1 MVEHDDALF
10 PGAAAKPAAP
20 AQDGLFEHDPATAED
35 SFRSVTLKA
44 MYSPDDAPFE
54 TFYEPLLSRAVAYDR
69 AVGYWSGAELQF
81 AAQGTAYFIAGGGV
95 IRLIVGAQLSK
106 KDVDA
111 VLSGAPLDDV
121 VAERLLADPGLE
133 GTKIVQSEHLSV
145 LAWMVANDRLHI
157 RVGIPVDKYGH
168 LLTHH
173 ESGRYFHTKYGIFTD
188 RYGHEVA
195 FSGSNNASVTAWVK
209 NHETFDAYRSWRTE
223 SWEDY
228 GAPKKR
234 AFEQHWRAN
243 PDQGWA
249 IIDLP
254 TAVREHLIEH
264 APDAPPFPFNTP
276 VPQVPQPRGA
286 EAALEAPPA
295 DVDVDVQAAWDE
307 LVALRDAP
315 KASAWTGVGTA
326 WAQPLPHQA
335 ELIHRVVSTYPRGY
349 LFADE
354 VGLGKTVEA
363 GMVLRELFTSGRAK
377 KALLLVPA
385 SVMKQW
391 QEELHE
397 KMNIDVARYDKGGF
411 IDRFDQPIATDPKA
425 NPWSAFPIVL
435 ASSHLAR
442 RRSRRTEILDAGPWD
457 VVLVD
462 EAHHARRR
470 GSKATDTPNS
480 LLVLLQEMKKR
491 NLWRALYLASAT
503 PMQMHPHEAW
513 DLIELL
519 GLPGKWGEQAFFF
532 TQYFTYLSDPPERR
546 GWKLICDMLEDYFS
560 DPLAERDTELER
572 QIDNALGWADA
583 WTVTGMAGNPPSP
596 DLRAQFP
603 NATSEWMAKW
613 ARRHT
618 PMRDRVFRKTRK
630 TMRAY
635 QAAGIIPGSI
645 VIPYRHVTDEFI
657 RLAPNERKLYE
668 RIEEYIRRHYNA
680 YKSDKATKALGFIMT
695 VYRRRLTSS
704 FEAIKQSLQRRL
716 DVLEQ
721 GKSLADL
728 LTDDD
733 GVDLENSLFD
743 PETFDVRADRLKE
756 EIGELRSFLND
767 LGDITGED
775 TKAQQ
780 LVEDLAES
788 FKTYDSAVVFT
799 QYTDTMDYVRERLVA
814 AGYYR
819 LGCYSGRGGEIYDPV
834 AGKWDRV
841 TKAEIKTRFRRR
853 DIELLIGTDSLSE
866 GLNLQTSG
874 RLINYDMPWNLM
886 RVEQRIG
893 RIDRIGATYE
903 HLQISNYFYE
913 DTVEEQVYKGI
924 KDDYDDFTNILGAA
938 APVLGTVEKVI
949 EDLVLAADLS
959 AAAITREIADIR
971 TRIDDISS
979 QPVSTDT
986 LGAPDDD
993 VSVEP
998 PPDLTGGITPSDL
1011 VTKLASNALSAC
1023 RLTSDDG
1030 RPGIYRLILPRGP
1043 TRVSFGRSD
1052 GVTSPD
1058 CYLNQQFTASIP
1070 VTFDRNI
1077 WDTSND
1083 RDLVFLTFGSPE
1095 LDSLLPLPAEP
1106 GE

>member
-1 MVEHDDALF
+1 MAEHDDVLF
-10 PGAAAKPAAP
+10 PGAAAKSAAP
-20 AQDGLFEHDPATAED
+20 AQDGLFAHDPATAED

-95 IRLIVGAQLSK
+95 MRLIVGAQLGK

-111 VLSGAPLDDV
+111 VLSGTPLDDV

-133 GTKIVQSEHLSV
+133 GTKIVQNEHLSV

-157 RVGIPVDKYGH
+157 RVGIPVDKHGH

-173 ESGRYFHTKYGIFTD
+173 ESGRYFHTKYGIFND
-188 RYGHEVA
+188 RYGQKVA

-228 GAPKKR
+228 GEPKER
-234 AFEQHWRAN
+234 AFERHWRAN
-243 PDQGWA
+243 PDEGWA

-254 TAVREHLIEH
+254 TAVREHLVEH
-264 APDAPPFPFNTP
+264 APDAPPVSFDTH
-276 VPQVPQPRGA
+276 VPQPETG
-286 EAALEAPPA
+286 EVDHQAPPV
-295 DVDVDVQAAWDE
+295 VDVDIQDAWDE
-307 LVALRDAP
+307 LIALRDAP

-354 VGLGKTVEA
+354 VGLGKTIEA
-363 GMVLRELFTSGRAK
+363 GMVLRELFASGRAK

-397 KMNIDVARYDKGGF
+397 KMNLEVARYDKGGF
-411 IDRFDQPIATDPKA
+411 FDRFDHPISIDPEA
-425 NPWSAFPIVL
+425 NPWSALPIVL

-442 RRSRRTEILDAGPWD
+442 RRTRRTEILVAGPWD

-480 LLVLLQEMKKR
+480 LLALLQEMKKR

-519 GLPGKWGEQAFFF
+519 GLPGKWGKQAFFF
-532 TQYFTYLSDPPERR
+532 TQYFTYLGDPPGRCN
-546 GWKLICDMLEDYFS
+546 WKFICEMLADYFS
-560 DPLAERDTELER
+560 DPLAERDTELE
-572 QIDNALGWADA
+572 QQVDETLGWADA
-583 WTVTGMAGNPPSP
+583 WTVTGMAENPPSP
-596 DLRAQFP
+596 DLKAQFP
-603 NATSEWMAKW
+603 NVISDWMEKW

-618 PMRDRVFRKTRK
+618 PIRDRVFRNTRK

-635 QAAGIIPGSI
+635 QAAGIISASI
-645 VIPYRHVTDEFI
+645 VIPYRHVTDVFI
-657 RLAPNERKLYE
+657 PLAPTERKLYD

-704 FEAIKQSLQRRL
+704 FEAIRQSLQRRL

-743 PETFDVRADRLKE
+743 PEAFDIRADRLKE

-775 TKAQQ
+775 TKAKK
-780 LVEDLAES
+780 LVGDLAES
-788 FKTYDSAVVFT
+788 FKTYASAVVFT
-799 QYTDTMDYVRERLVA
+799 QYADTMDYVRERLLT
-814 AGYYR
+814 AGYHR
-819 LGCYSGRGGEIYDPV
+819 LGCYSGRGGEIYDSV
-834 AGKWDRV
+834 AEKWKSV
-841 TKAEIKTRFRRR
+841 AKAEIKTRFRNG
-853 DIELLIGTDSLSE
+853 DIEVLIGTDSMSE

-874 RLINYDMPWNLM
+874 CLINYDMPWNLM

-893 RIDRIGATYE
+893 RIDRIGATYKY
-903 HLQISNYFYE
+903 LRISNYFYE

-924 KDDYDDFTNILGAA
+924 KDDYADFTNILGGA

-949 EDLVLAADLS
+949 EDLVLASDLS
-959 AAAITREIADIR
+959 DETVAREIAGIR
-971 TRIDDISS
+971 TQIDDINN
-979 QPVSTDT
+979 QPVSTDD
-986 LGAPDDD
+986 LGTPDDITITT
-993 VSVEP
+993 
-998 PPDLTGGITPSDL
+998 PPDLTGSITPADL
-1011 VTKLASNALSAC
+1011 ATKLANNPLSG
-1023 RLTSDDG
+1023 RWLVSDG
-1030 RPGIYRLILPRGP
+1030 ERPGIYCLSLPCHDA
-1043 TRVSFGRSD
+1043 RVSFGQSD
-1052 GVTSPD
+1052 GVTSID
-1058 CYLNQQFTASIP
+1058 CYLNQPSTAFVR
-1070 VTFDRNI
+1070 VTFDREL
-1077 WDTSND
+1077 WDTSSDSN
-1083 RDLVFLTFGSPE
+1083 LIFLTYGSPE
-1095 LDSLLPLPAEP
+1095 LISLLPADTSE
-1106 GE
+1106 

>member
-1 MVEHDDALF
+1 MAEHDDVLF
-10 PGAAAKPAAP
+10 PDAAAKPAAS
-20 AQDGLFEHDPATAED
+20 AQHGLFAHDPATAED

-95 IRLIVGAQLSK
+95 MRLIVGAQLGK

-111 VLSGAPLDDV
+111 VLSGTPLDDV

-133 GTKIVQSEHLSV
+133 GTRIVQSEHLSV

-157 RVGIPVDKYGH
+157 RVGIPVNKHGH

-188 RYGHEVA
+188 RYGQKVA

-228 GAPKKR
+228 GEPKER
-234 AFEQHWRAN
+234 AFERHWRAN
-243 PDQGWA
+243 PDEGWA

-264 APDAPPFPFNTP
+264 APDAPPFPFNTL
-276 VPQVPQPRGA
+276 VPQPRRG
-286 EAALEAPPA
+286 EADHKAPPV
-295 DVDVDVQAAWDE
+295 DVDVDIQAAWDE

-315 KASAWTGVGTA
+315 KQSAWTGVGTA

-397 KMNIDVARYDKGGF
+397 KMNLDVARYDKGGF
-411 IDRFDQPIATDPKA
+411 IDRFDQPITTGPKA
-425 NPWSAFPIVL
+425 TPWSAFPIVL

-442 RRSRRTEILDAGPWD
+442 RRTRRTEILDAGPWD

-480 LLVLLQEMKKR
+480 LLALLQEMKKR
-491 NLWRALYLASAT
+491 DLWRALYLASAT

-519 GLPGKWGEQAFFF
+519 ALPGKWGEQAFFF
-532 TQYFTYLSDPPERR
+532 TQYFTYLGDPPEKR

-560 DPLAERDTELER
+560 DPLAERDTELE
-572 QIDNALGWADA
+572 QQVDNALGWADA

-603 NATSEWMAKW
+603 NATSEWMDKW

-618 PMRDRVFRKTRK
+618 PMRDRVFRNTRK

-635 QAAGIIPGSI
+635 QAVGIIPASVI
-645 VIPYRHVTDEFI
+645 IPYRHVTDEFI
-657 RLAPNERKLYE
+657 RLASNERKLYD

-780 LVEDLAES
+780 LVKDLAES

-799 QYTDTMDYVRERLVA
+799 QYADTMDYVRERLLA
-814 AGYYR
+814 AGYYK

-834 AGKWDRV
+834 AGKWNPV
-841 TKAEIKTRFRRR
+841 TKAEIKTRFRNG
-853 DIELLIGTDSLSE
+853 DIEVLIGTDSMSE

-903 HLQISNYFYE
+903 RLQISNYFYK

-924 KDDYDDFTNILGAA
+924 KEDYDDFTNILGGA

-949 EDLVLAADLS
+949 EDLVLAANLS
-959 AAAITREIADIR
+959 DEVIASEIADIR
-971 TRIDDISS
+971 TQIVDINN
-979 QPVSTDT
+979 QPINTED
-986 LGAPDDD
+986 LGTPDDNLTIK
-993 VSVEP
+993 S
-998 PPDLTGGITPSDL
+998 PPDLVGDVAPSDL
-1011 VTKLASNALSAC
+1011 ATKLTNNLLSG
-1023 RLTSDDG
+1023 RWLTPDDG
-1030 RPGIYRLILPRGP
+1030 RPGIYSLLLPSNDA
-1043 TRVSFGRSD
+1043 RVSFRRPAGTKS
-1052 GVTSPD
+1052 VE
-1058 CYLNQQFTASIP
+1058 CYMGQPSTASVP
-1070 VTFDRNI
+1070 VTFDRDI
-1077 WDTSND
+1077 WDTSSD
-1083 RDLVFLTFGSPE
+1083 SDLVFLTYGSPE
-1095 LDSLLPLPAEP
+1095 LGSLLPAEP
-1106 GE
+1106 SE

>member
-1 MVEHDDALF
+1 MAEHDALF
-10 PGAAAKPAAP
+10 PRPADKPAAT
-20 AQDGLFEHDPATAED
+20 QDGLFEHDPATAKD
-35 SFRSVTLKA
+35 SFRNLTLKT

-81 AAQGTAYFIAGGGV
+81 AAQGTAYFIARGGV
-95 IRLIVGAQLSK
+95 MRLIVGAQLAK

-111 VLSGAPLDDV
+111 VLAGTPLDDV
-121 VAERLLADPGLE
+121 VAQRLLADPGLE

-145 LAWMVANDRLHI
+145 LAWMVANNRLHI
-157 RVGIPVDKYGH
+157 RVGIPVDKHGH
-168 LLTHH
+168 LLTHR

-188 RYGHEVA
+188 RYGHKVA

-228 GAPKKR
+228 GKPKER
-234 AFEQHWRAN
+234 AFDQHWRGL
-243 PDQGWA
+243 PDEGWA
-249 IIDLP
+249 VIDLP

-264 APDAPPFPFNTP
+264 APDAPPSPP
-276 VPQVPQPRGA
+276 ESLVPQPRP
-286 EAALEAPPA
+286 EETDRKTPPVE
-295 DVDVDVQAAWDE
+295 VDVDIQAAWDE

-315 KASAWTGVGTA
+315 KAASWTGVGTA

-363 GMVLRELFTSGRAK
+363 GMVLRELFTSGRAR

-397 KMNIDVARYDKGGF
+397 KMNLDVARYDKGIF
-411 IDRFDQPIATDPKA
+411 VDRFDEHLAANSNA

-442 RRSRRTEILDAGPWD
+442 RRTRRTEILDAGPWD
-457 VVLVD
+457 VVLID

-480 LLVLLQEMKKR
+480 LLALLQEMKKR

-519 GLPGKWGEQAFFF
+519 GLPGKWGDQAFFF
-532 TQYFTYLSDPPERR
+532 TQYFTYLGDPPERR

-560 DPLAERDTELER
+560 DPLAEHDYELEQ
-572 QIDNALGWADA
+572 QINDALGWADA
-583 WTVTGMAGNPPSP
+583 LTVIGMAGNPPSP

-603 NATSEWMAKW
+603 NATSEWMDKW

-618 PMRDRVFRKTRK
+618 PMRDRVFRNTRK

-635 QAAGIIPGSI
+635 QAAGIIPASV

-657 RLAPNERKLYE
+657 PLAPNERRLYD

-733 GVDLENSLFD
+733 GVDLESSLFD
-743 PETFDVRADRLKE
+743 PEAFDVRADRLRE
-756 EIGELRSFLND
+756 EIGELRSFLNE
-767 LGDITGED
+767 LGDLTGED
-775 TKAQQ
+775 TKAKQ

-799 QYTDTMDYVRERLVA
+799 QYTDTMDYVRERLLA
-814 AGYYR
+814 AGYNK
-819 LGCYSGRGGEIYDPV
+819 LGCFSGRGGEIYDPV
-834 AGKWDRV
+834 ARKWNPV
-841 TKAEIKTRFRRR
+841 TKAEIKNWFRNGS
-853 DIELLIGTDSLSE
+853 IEVLIGTDSMSE

-893 RIDRIGATYE
+893 RIDRIGAAYKD
-903 HLQISNYFYE
+903 LQISNYFYQ
-913 DTVEEQVYKGI
+913 DTVEEQIYRGI
-924 KDDYDDFTNILGAA
+924 KEDYDDFTNIVGGA

-949 EDLVLAADLS
+949 EDLALAAYLS
-959 AAAITREIADIR
+959 DEVIAREIASIR
-971 TRIDDISS
+971 TQIEDINN
-979 QPVSTDT
+979 QPVSTDD
-986 LGAPDDD
+986 LGTPDD
-993 VSVEP
+993 
-998 PPDLTGGITPSDL
+998 GITIKTPPNL
-1011 VTKLASNALSAC
+1011 VGDITPPVLATKLTNNLLSG
-1023 RLTSDDG
+1023 RWLTPDDE
-1030 RPGIYRLILPRGP
+1030 RPNVYNLFLTRDDA
-1043 TRVSFGRSD
+1043 RVSFRRS
-1052 GVTSPD
+1052 GGAKSIA
-1058 CYLNQQFTASIP
+1058 CYLGQLPTASVP
-1070 VTFDRNI
+1070 VTFDRDI
-1077 WDTSND
+1077 WDSSSD
-1083 RDLVFLTFGSPE
+1083 SDLIFLTYGSPE
-1095 LDSLLPLPAEP
+1095 LASLLPREP
-1106 GE
+1106 SE

>member
-1 MVEHDDALF
+1 MRLAEHDDALF
-10 PGAAAKPAAP
+10 PGAAAKPAAH
-20 AQDGLFEHDPATAED
+20 AQDGLFDYAPATAED
-35 SFRSVTLKA
+35 AFRSVPLKA

-54 TFYEPLLSRAVAYDR
+54 TFYEPLLSRAVTYDR

-81 AAQGTAYFIAGGGV
+81 AAQGTAFFIAGGGV
-95 IRLIVGAQLSK
+95 MRLIVGAQLGK

-111 VLSGAPLDDV
+111 VLSGTPLDDV

-145 LAWMVANDRLHI
+145 LAWMVANNRLHI
-157 RVGIPVDKYGH
+157 RVGVPVDKHGH
-168 LLTHH
+168 LLTHQ

-188 RYGHEVA
+188 RYGHKVA
-195 FSGSNNASVTAWVK
+195 FSGSNNASVTAWLK

-228 GAPKKR
+228 GEPKER
-234 AFEQHWRAN
+234 AFERHWRAN
-243 PDQGWA
+243 PDEGWA

-254 TAVREHLIEH
+254 TAVREHLIAH
-264 APDAPPFPFNTP
+264 APDAPPFPFNAHA
-276 VPQVPQPRGA
+276 PQPRLG
-286 EAALEAPPA
+286 EADQEAPPV
-295 DVDVDVQAAWDE
+295 DVDVDIQAAWDE

-315 KASAWTGVGTA
+315 KQSAWTGVGTA

-385 SVMKQW
+385 SVMRQW

-397 KMNIDVARYDKGGF
+397 KMNLDVALYDKGGF
-411 IDRFDQPIATDPKA
+411 FDRFDQPIPTDPKT

-442 RRSRRTEILDAGPWD
+442 RRTRRTEILDAGPWD

-480 LLVLLQEMKKR
+480 LLALLQEMKER
-491 NLWRALYLASAT
+491 DLWRALYLASAT

-513 DLIELL
+513 DLVELL

-532 TQYFTYLSDPPERR
+532 TQYFTYLGDPPERR
-546 GWKLICDMLEDYFS
+546 GWKLICDMLADYFS

-572 QIDNALGWADA
+572 QVDDALGWADA

-603 NATSEWMAKW
+603 NAASEWMEKW

-618 PMRDRVFRKTRK
+618 PIRDRVFRNTRK

-635 QAAGIIPGSI
+635 QAAGIIPASI

-657 RLAPNERKLYE
+657 PLTPNERKLYD

-733 GVDLENSLFD
+733 GADLENSLFD
-743 PETFDVRADRLKE
+743 PETFDVRADQLKK

-775 TKAQQ
+775 TKAKK

-788 FKTYDSAVVFT
+788 FKTYTSAVVFT
-799 QYTDTMDYVRERLVA
+799 QYTDTMDYVRERLLS
-814 AGYYR
+814 AGYR
-819 LGCYSGRGGEIYDPV
+819 QVGCYSGRGGEIYDTV
-834 AGKWDRV
+834 AKDWNPV
-841 TKAEIKTRFRRR
+841 TKAEIKTRFRNGG
-853 DIELLIGTDSLSE
+853 IEVLIGTDSMSE

-924 KDDYDDFTNILGAA
+924 KEDYDDFTNILGSA
-938 APVLGTVEKVI
+938 APVLGNVEKVI
-949 EDLVLAADLS
+949 EDLVLTANLS
-959 AAAITREIADIR
+959 DEVIASEIAGIR
-971 TRIDDISS
+971 TQIDDMNN
-979 QPVSTDT
+979 QPVRTDD
-986 LGAPDDD
+986 LGTPDDD
-993 VSVEP
+993 ITIKT
-998 PPDLTGGITPSDL
+998 PPDLTGDITPPGL
-1011 VTKLASNALSAC
+1011 ATKLTNNLLSG
-1023 RLTSDDG
+1023 RWLTPDDG
-1030 RPGIYRLILPRGP
+1030 RPGIYSLFLPGDGA
-1043 TRVSFGRSD
+1043 RVSFGRSD
-1052 GVTSPD
+1052 GATSVES
-1058 CYLNQQFTASIP
+1058 YLGQPSTVSVP
-1070 VTFDRNI
+1070 VTFDRDI
-1077 WDTSND
+1077 WDTSSD
-1083 RDLVFLTFGSPE
+1083 SDLIFLTYGSPE
-1095 LDSLLPLPAEP
+1095 LSSLLPAGL

>member
-1 MVEHDDALF
+1 MADYDDALF

-20 AQDGLFEHDPATAED
+20 TQDGLFDHNPVTAQD
-35 SFRSVTLKA
+35 SFRSVELKA
-44 MYSPDDAPFE
+44 MYSPDDAPFT
-54 TFYEPLLSRAVAYDR
+54 TFYEPLLSRAIAYDR

-95 IRLIVGAQLSK
+95 MRLIVGAQLSK
-106 KDVDA
+106 KDIDA
-111 VLSGAPLDDV
+111 VLSGTPLDDV
-121 VAERLLADPGLE
+121 VAARLLADPGLE

-145 LAWMVANDRLHI
+145 LAWLVANNRLDI
-157 RVGIPVDKYGH
+157 RVGIPVDKHGR
-168 LLTHH
+168 LLTHQ

-188 RYGHEVA
+188 RYGHKVA

-209 NHETFDAYRSWRTE
+209 NHETFDAYRSWRSE

-228 GAPKKR
+228 GAPKER
-234 AFEQHWRAN
+234 AFDRHWRDN
-243 PDQGWA
+243 PDEGWA

-264 APDAPPFPFNTP
+264 APAAPPFPFESLVPEPKTEEDDQEIPPP
-276 VPQVPQPRGA
+276 VV
-286 EAALEAPPA
+286 A
-295 DVDVDVQAAWDE
+295 DVDFQPAWDE
-307 LVALRDAP
+307 LIALRDAP
-315 KASAWTGVGTA
+315 KKSAWTGVGTA
-326 WAQPLPHQA
+326 WARPLPHQA

-354 VGLGKTVEA
+354 VGLGKTIEA

-397 KMNIDVARYDKGGF
+397 KMNLDVARYDKGGF
-411 IDRFDQPIATDPKA
+411 IDRFDQPITTDSKA
-425 NPWSAFPIVL
+425 NPWSAFPLVL

-442 RRSRRTEILDAGPWD
+442 RRSRRSEILEAGPWD

-470 GSKATDTPNS
+470 GSTASDTPNS
-480 LLVLLQEMKKR
+480 LLALLLEMKKR
-491 NLWRALYLASAT
+491 NMWQALYLASAT

-519 GLPGKWGEQAFFF
+519 GLPGKWGDQASHF
-532 TQYFTYLSDPPERR
+532 TRYFTYLNEPPESR

-560 DPLAERDTELER
+560 DPLAERDCELER
-572 QIDNALGWADA
+572 RIDDELGWADA
-583 WTVTGMAGNPPSP
+583 FTVTGMAGSPPSA
-596 DLRAQFP
+596 DLRLQFP
-603 NATSEWMAKW
+603 NAISEWMDKW

-618 PMRDRVFRKTRK
+618 PVRDRVFRNTRK

-635 QAAGIIPGSI
+635 QEAGIIPASI
-645 VIPYRHVTDEFI
+645 VIPHRHVTDEFI
-657 RLAPNERKLYE
+657 TLAPNERKLYD

-733 GVDLENSLFD
+733 GADLENSLFD
-743 PETFDVRADRLKE
+743 PEIFDTRADHLKK
-756 EIGELRSFLND
+756 EISELRSFLNN

-775 TKAQQ
+775 TKAKK

-799 QYTDTMDYVRERLVA
+799 QYTDTMDYVRERLLA
-814 AGYYR
+814 ADYYR
-819 LGCYSGRGGEIYDPV
+819 LGCYSGRGGEIYDP
-834 AGKWDRV
+834 GTGTWNPIS
-841 TKAEIKTRFRRR
+841 KAEIKTRFRSG
-853 DIELLIGTDSLSE
+853 DIKILIGTDSMSE

-893 RIDRIGATYE
+893 RIDRIGATHE

-924 KDDYDDFTNILGAA
+924 KEDYVDFTNILGGA

-949 EDLVLAADLS
+949 EDLVLAANISDES
-959 AAAITREIADIR
+959 IANEIAGIR
-971 TRIDDISS
+971 NQIDDINN
-979 QPVSTDT
+979 QPIGTDD
-986 LGAPDDD
+986 LGTPD
-993 VSVEP
+993 EELTINP
-998 PPDLTGGITPSDL
+998 PPELVGEITPAGL
-1011 VTKLASNALSAC
+1011 AAKLTNNRLSSRWLAA
-1023 RLTSDDG
+1023 DDG
-1030 RPGIYRLILPRGP
+1030 SPGVYRLFLPHNE
-1043 TRVSFGRSD
+1043 TRVSFGLAN
-1052 GVTSPD
+1052 GTTSAD
-1058 CYLNQQFTASIP
+1058 CYSSQPTTPSVL
-1070 VTFDRNI
+1070 VTFDRDI
-1077 WDTSND
+1077 WDTSSD
-1083 RDLVFLTFGSPE
+1083 SDLVFLTYGSPE
-1095 LDSLLPLPAEP
+1095 LGALLPADTVDS
-1106 GE
+1106 